1 MESVVITWLLRE
13 NEARLLKVK
22 TRCLIVLGFRRAR
35 FPYGQ
40 HLERRDLRRPRA
52 STIGTGY
59 LKVRSLRTKFT
70 TVTRKPRASSRS
82 ISDWPE
88 SISSENLKRVWNLVW
103 YDLSTHYLSTLGAR
117 DALSAVWGLDQVVT
131 CSKSP
136 RFFFPK
142 FAFGWRHV
150 DLRPTPKHPAAFEG
164 NPSVPKVG
172 TLAFSPAAIW
182 PETTSSPSKSNETI
196 PWQSPWPLVSLA
208 CVSSV
213 TRNLQRVFRRILY
226 TNGRS
231 LCQAFLE
238 ETVETRNTKLD
249 ATHVLLRKLRRD
261 YI

>member
-117 DALSAVWGLDQVVT
+117 DALSAVWGLDQVVS

-182 PETTSSPSKSNETI
+182 PETASSPSKSNETI

-238 ETVETRNTKLD
+238 EKVETRNTKLD